1 MVSGRS
7 FSDLARAMISR
18 PVLMMSAIRSLRT
31 PMMSRPLPTVVPS
44 RYLGPAS
51 MPQPNIVISRYLVD
65 FSLPPQ
71 HASFRDSVRELAQG
85 VALVF
90 AAEVDRDH
98 RFPDES
104 VRAAAESGLLGVLI
118 PREYGGAGLDAL
130 AFTVCIDELARACA
144 STSVIVDVH
153 TSVGSEP
160 ILLFGTDE
168 QKKRWLPRL
177 ASGELLGAFALT
189 EPAAGSDAASLQTSA
204 RRKGDGYVLNG
215 TKVFITNIGRAGLY
229 IVFART
235 RPDERAAGVSAFLV
249 PAESPGVKV
258 GQVFKKMGLNGSP
271 TGELVLEDVAV
282 PTANRLGGEGEGFR
296 VAMRALDSGR
306 IGISG
311 QALGIAQAAVDEST
325 ALMRERG
332 HGQGDDFVLADM
344 ATRLESARLLAYHA
358 AWRCSHGWP
367 FTRQA
372 SMSKLH
378 CNDPAMQVELDHLQI
393 AGEAGAFSGSPFERH
408 VRDAKALQIYEGS
421 NQVQRIV
428 IARDLVK
435 AG

>member
-1 MVSGRS
+1 MDL
-7 FSDLARAMISR
+7 DLA
-18 PVLMMSAIRSLRT
+18 
-31 PMMSRPLPTVVPS
+31 
-44 RYLGPAS
+44 
-51 MPQPNIVISRYLVD
+51 
-65 FSLPPQ
+65 PQ
-71 HASFRDSVRELAQG
+71 HEAFRASVRELAQG
-85 VALVF
+85 VVEPL
-90 AAEVDRDH
+90 AAEVDLTH
-98 RFPDES
+98 RFPEEAVS
-104 VRAAAESGLLGVLI
+104 AAAAAGLMGVLI

-130 AFTVCIDELARACA
+130 AFAICIEELAQACA

-160 ILLFGTDE
+160 ILLFGTE
-168 QKKRWLPRL
+168 KQKRTWLPRL

-189 EPAAGSDAASLQTSA
+189 EPSSGSDAASLKTTA
-204 RRKGDGYVLNG
+204 RRTGSDYVLNG

-235 RPDERAAGVSAFLV
+235 GPDERAPGISAFIV
-249 PAESPGVKV
+249 PADSPGLRV

-282 PTANRLGGEGEGFR
+282 PAANRLAAEGQGFT

-311 QALGIAQAAVDEST
+311 QALGIAQAATDQARAVL
-325 ALMRERG
+325 AARPRQ
-332 HGQGDDFVLADM
+332 QGDDFTLADM
-344 ATRLESARLLAYHA
+344 ATRLESARLLAYKA
-358 AWRCSHGWP
+358 AWLCSLGRP

-372 SMSKLH
+372 SMAKLH
-378 CNDPAMQVELDHLQI
+378 CTDTAMDLALDALQL
-393 AGEAGAFSGSPFERH
+393 AGEEGAYAGSPFERH

-428 IARDLVK
+428 IARDLLR
-435 AG
+435 